1 MAISLAEQCTLMR
14 TMDIKTIINLITW
27 TLVLSIFWLFLSGF
41 FTPLLLTFG
50 AVSVALVVYLLIRMN
65 KLDGMPQKLSLSFSF
80 MGYLIWL
87 IGQIFV
93 SSLKVVR
100 LVWGDSKNVKPVIK
114 KVSINNVKKSRRVLY
129 ANSITLTPGTLSVD
143 IDEKHVTVHALD
155 KASIESLES
164 GEMAEIISKATGGK
178 K

>member
-1 MAISLAEQCTLMR
+1 
-14 TMDIKTIINLITW
+14 
-27 TLVLSIFWLFLSGF
+27 
-41 FTPLLLTFG
+41 
-50 AVSVALVVYLLIRMN
+50 
-65 KLDGMPQKLSLSFSF
+65 

-100 LVWGDSKNVKPVIK
+100 LVWGDSKNVKPATK
-114 KVSINNVKKSRRVLY
+114 KVSIANVKKSRRVLY

-143 IDEKHVTVHALD
+143 IDDEHVTVHALD
-155 KASIESLES
+155 EGSIESLES
-164 GEMAEIISKATGGK
+164 GEMADMISKATGGK